1 MVEDEL
7 AARIVR
13 GEPGDLDDRRRAAL
27 RYTDAHMT
35 VPRRIDEPLVRELRA
50 RFTTEELVE
59 LTFDVAAWN
68 LQKVAVALGT
78 DAPVDEHGVATLTF
92 DEHGRTVYGSPG

>member
-1 MVEDEL
+1 VVEEEL

-13 GEPGDLDDRRRAAL
+13 DETGDLDDRRRAAL
-27 RYTDAHMT
+27 RYADAHMT
-35 VPRRIDEPLVRELRA
+35 VPRLIDEPLVRELHA

-59 LTFDVAAWN
+59 LTFDVSAWN

-78 DAPVDEHGVATLTF
+78 DAPVDDGGLAALGF
-92 DEHGRTVYGSPG
+92 DEHGRTVYDRPD